1 MNGSSRP
8 RSPPTGP
15 AAGPFADR
23 DEAGRLLADRLKDMN
38 LAPPIVV
45 LALPRGGVPVGVI
58 VAHALGAALDLVLV
72 RKIGVPWQPELAV
85 AAVAEGDPP
94 EIVVDEGVR
103 STTHLERSY
112 IESRA
117 AVELRE
123 IARRRKVYLGERKP
137 VDIREGTAIVVDDG
151 IATGATMRAALKAV
165 RRRRP
170 ARLVMAVPV
179 APAETVNAL
188 RGEVDEIVCLLQPF
202 PFHAVGQHYVDFRQV
217 DDGEVVA
224 ALSATDGSDVRARYP

>member
-1 MNGSSRP
+1 MNASSRL
-8 RSPPTGP
+8 RPPANGRTT
-15 AAGPFADR
+15 GPFADR
-23 DEAGRLLADRLKDMN
+23 DEAGQMLADRLKGMN

-45 LALPRGGVPVGVI
+45 LALPRGGVPIGVI
-58 VAHALGAALDLVLV
+58 VANALGAALDLVLV

-103 STTHLERSY
+103 STTQLECSF

-117 AVELRE
+117 VAELRE
-123 IARRRKVYLGERKP
+123 IARRRKAYLGDREP
-137 VDIREGTAIVVDDG
+137 LDIRDGTAIVVDDG

-170 ARLVMAVPV
+170 ARLVLAVPV
-179 APAETVNAL
+179 APAETVHAL
-188 RGEVDEIVCLLQPF
+188 RGEVDEIVCLAQPF

-217 DDGEVVA
+217 DDSEVVD
-224 ALSATDGSDVRARYP
+224 ALSASGGSDVRIRHP